1 MNKSKFIISNY
12 KFLIVFIFLS
22 MSCGF
27 SYKGQLWL
35 DTNYIDKSDNFWYF
49 GYISELSLKGNNNL
63 DFEWSRK
70 LLSENHSLSSANK
83 NENYRL
89 WLRYTHPVFSFIL
102 DELFFHILVCP
113 PVQIIT
119 ASARWIVLS
128 EE

>member
-35 DTNYIDKSDNFWYF
+35 DINYIDKSDNFWYF

-70 LLSENHSLSSANK
+70 LLS
-83 NENYRL
+83 
-89 WLRYTHPVFSFIL
+89 
-102 DELFFHILVCP
+102 
-113 PVQIIT
+113 
-119 ASARWIVLS
+119 
-128 EE
+128 